1 MEINLRELVK
11 MGKSMFTLGIVQ
23 ISACV
28 VLGLLAFRSFGYRI
42 GNGNFDLLYIAV
54 AAALSSTLIVVK
66 LLHDKFEIHTVAGR
80 LTVGVLVLQD
90 VCAIVFM
97 ACQPNPLNPQFGN
110 IAQSLRYGAALV
122 ATTSLPRRQ
131 LIH

>member
-11 MGKSMFTLGIVQ
+11 MGKSMLTLGIVQ
-23 ISACV
+23 VSACV
-28 VLGLLAFRSFGYRI
+28 VLGLLAFRFLGYRI

-66 LLHDKFEIHTVAGR
+66 LLHDKFETYTVAGH
-80 LTVGVLVLQD
+80 LTIGVLVLQD

-97 ACQPNPLNPQFGN
+97 ACQPNLLTPHWRHIDQPLGR
-110 IAQSLRYGAALV
+110 AGV
-122 ATTSLPRRQ
+122 VV
-131 LIH
+131 